1 MSALSARAS
10 LACPHLKLN
19 FEASAS
25 EIAAKSAALVAG
37 LDAAVARIA
46 SGDSGDAGA
55 DWIGATDAVAAAS
68 AERAHGDAGVYAALR
83 AQAPGDA
90 RRAEALRRHVAL
102 FEANGLGLDDAA
114 ARSDVAAVRA
124 ELGQLCAAFE
134 QAINVDASYVTFAEA
149 ELAGCRPRRSRL
161 YRARDGRRDV
171 SLKAPTLTPVLQ
183 SCASPATRKRAMA
196 AGQSSARRTSRL
208 NRIAE
213 LRRSAPRR

>member
-1 MSALSARAS
+1 MRAGLASLLLGLARPMSALSARAS

-68 AERAHGDAGVYAALR
+68 ARPR
-83 AQAPGDA
+83 
-90 RRAEALRRHVAL
+90 RRAAGRGAPRHAAP
-102 FEANGLGLDDAA
+102 ANGLGLTTPPLSDA
-114 ARSDVAAVRA
+114 AAVRA

-149 ELAGCRPRRSRL
+149 ELAGCRRGDRVLPS
-161 YRARDGRRDV
+161 RDGGAD
-171 SLKAPTLTPVLQ
+171 
-183 SCASPATRKRAMA
+183 ATC
-196 AGQSSARRTSRL
+196 
-208 NRIAE
+208 
-213 LRRSAPRR
+213 P